1 MAQGNNADFFSDR
14 SMSRGPIKSPYEF
27 TKDAA
32 ASRLGA
38 FKNPLAPV
46 YQPVKSA
53 LTGISDFGQQFG
65 GMVKQKGLS
74 GVVDQVG
81 AAVTPAISQLGKTI
95 QTGLGSALYGQGYKP
110 EAATPQ
116 PEAKPEAK
124 PEVKPAPTIRQP
136 MGMVDLGGGSS
147 ITTNQ
152 PLSIDAMK
160 RIQTAGVQSTPEDV
174 ARRARDVADVEAS
187 IAKYGTGREEMQPNM
202 GMQRPVQQTSNQPD
216 YSAEIEQALSVLNK
230 PAASGSFDRMIGQK
244 KERAAAQAVLNT
256 LGGMQTAGNQQATQ
270 RDIAAMGNESEL
282 QRAEMAN
289 RSAQERT
296 AAEQALGIAGLT
308 SQDQERQSRM
318 GLAKAQFDRE
328 GQLAE
333 QGAEGLKAQRAAAM
347 NFFNEK
353 ANEGIFGNE
362 EAAQYAQLVGT
373 GAMSPAEAFKLFNSK
388 K

>member
-1 MAQGNNADFFSDR
+1 MAQDKDTNFFSPQQQKFLGGI
-14 SMSRGPIKSPYEF
+14 SRGFSSAFSPQQKQTLSNVGDF
-27 TKDAA
+27 LTTPVVSNQA
-32 ASRLGA
+32 AS
-38 FKNPLAPV
+38 
-46 YQPVKSA
+46 
-53 LTGISDFGQQFG
+53 
-65 GMVKQKGLS
+65 
-74 GVVDQVG
+74 QV
-81 AAVTPAISQLGKTI
+81 A
-95 QTGLGSALYGQGYKP
+95 
-110 EAATPQ
+110 PQ
-116 PEAKPEAK
+116 PAPQAVPQMQPKA
-124 PEVKPAPTIRQP
+124 KPAPTIRQP

-147 ITTNQ
+147 ITANQ
-152 PLSIDAMK
+152 PLSLDTMK
-160 RIQTAGVQSTPEDV
+160 RIQTAGVQSTPEDL
-174 ARRARDVADVEAS
+174 ARRARDVADVEART
-187 IAKYGTGREEMQPNM
+187 AKYGTGREEMQPNM
-202 GMQRPVQQTSNQPD
+202 GMQRPVQMQTSNQPD

-230 PAASGSFDRMIGQK
+230 PTASGSFDRMIAQK
-244 KERAAAQAVLNT
+244 KERAAAQTVLNA

-270 RDIAAMGNESEL
+270 RDIAAMGNESEM

-289 RSAQERT
+289 RIAQERT
-296 AAEQALGIAGLT
+296 AADQALGIAGLT

-333 QGAEGLKAQRAAAM
+333 QSAEGLKAQRAAAM